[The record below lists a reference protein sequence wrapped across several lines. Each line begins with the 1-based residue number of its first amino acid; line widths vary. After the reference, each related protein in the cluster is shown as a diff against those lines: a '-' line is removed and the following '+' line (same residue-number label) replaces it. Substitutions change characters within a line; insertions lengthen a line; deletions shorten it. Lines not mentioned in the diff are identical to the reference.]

1 MDFLGIEREALL
13 AKWAHVLKQ
22 ADHIDSWTSGHE
34 LAALAEAAS
43 RSTHICE
50 IGSHH
55 GKSALV
61 MALANP
67 KAKIVAIDNCENAD
81 TEPKFKKNLS
91 EQIKSKQLRFVK
103 GTSEWLVNRMASNP
117 FDLCFIDGGHLEHHV
132 TDDIKHLLPNMAP
145 GSLMTGHDWRVNDMG
160 DGVNVAVMKAFGR
173 PNVFESVW
181 SVRLP

>member
-1 MDFLGIEREALL
+1 MDFLDIERDELL
-13 AKWAHVLKQ
+13 AKWQWVLELVDHVP
-22 ADHIDSWTSGHE
+22 SWTSGHE

-43 RSTHICE
+43 RATHICE

-67 KAKIVAIDNCENAD
+67 KAQIVAIDNCENAD
-81 TEPKFKKNLS
+81 TEQKFKKNLS
-91 EQIKSKQLRFVK
+91 TQIESGQLRFIK
-103 GTSEWLVNRMASNP
+103 GTSDWLKAAKMRKP
-117 FDLCFIDGGHLEHHV
+117 FDLCFIDGGHLEADV
-132 TDDIKHLLPNMAP
+132 AGDIANLKPRMAP
-145 GSLMTGHDWRVNDMG
+145 GGLMLGHDWRVRDMN

-173 PNVFESVW
+173 PQVFESVW